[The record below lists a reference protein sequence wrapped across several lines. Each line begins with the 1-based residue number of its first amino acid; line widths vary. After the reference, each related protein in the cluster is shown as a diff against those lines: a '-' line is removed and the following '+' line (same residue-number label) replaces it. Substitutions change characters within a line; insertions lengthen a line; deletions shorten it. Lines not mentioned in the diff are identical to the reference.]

1 MNEERCNPY
10 LFDERTPKLHE
21 CYASP
26 YNRTELNCPNTGFW
40 PYLFSLQYFIFLK
53 LILMTLLYALFA
65 STASRLQTETDN
77 IWKFQ
82 RYILVV
88 DFAHR
93 LPLPA
98 PLNVLCYVF
107 FIFRW
112 LYRSLTCY
120 YCRRRDQIDG
130 KSNLLLPITEESD
143 KYFARMSEDDFNFW
157 RHLAREYFL
166 KEELKSEDTNIAK
179 KEWETV
185 QTIQEEIEH
194 EKKVRYR

>member
-1 MNEERCNPY
+1 MNKDKCDPY
-10 LFDERTPKLHE
+10 LWPERTSKLEE

-26 YNRTELNCPNTGFW
+26 YNRTELHCPNTGFW
-40 PYLFSLQYFIFLK
+40 PYVFSMQYFIFLK

-98 PLNVLCYVF
+98 PLNIMCYVYF
-107 FIFRW
+107 VFRW
-112 LYRSLTCY
+112 FYRSITCY
-120 YCRRRDQIDG
+120 YCRRRRDQIDG
-130 KSNLLLPITEESD
+130 RSNLLLPISEESD
-143 KYFARMSEDDFNFW
+143 KYFRLSEDDYNFW
-157 RHLAREYFL
+157 RHLAREYYQ
-166 KEELKSEDTNIAK
+166 KEEAKNEDNNIAK
-179 KEWETV
+179 REWEAV
-185 QTIQEEIEH
+185 QTIQVKH
-194 EKKVRYR
+194 LSWALLS